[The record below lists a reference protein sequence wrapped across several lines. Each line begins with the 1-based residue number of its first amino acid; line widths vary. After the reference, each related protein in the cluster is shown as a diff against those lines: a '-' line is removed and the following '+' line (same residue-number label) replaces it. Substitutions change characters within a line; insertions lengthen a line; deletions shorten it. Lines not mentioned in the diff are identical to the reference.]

1 MKNYIKKKN
10 MMNPGKPSHSTA
22 TLDIQSQ
29 VFQKEVE
36 EKQFQSMPSSLR
48 LYTKRFPNIYKKYFL
63 YSWPPFPQATC
74 GLVFFFF
81 SPVSFPDHN
90 TSQKC

>member
-1 MKNYIKKKN
+1 

-74 GLVFFFF
+74 GLVFFF